1 MFFRLKS
8 EALDQI
14 VESKKPQMPGETHD
28 VTLSAPV
35 EIDGKDV
42 TGIDLRKPRTGE
54 LRGLKMTNVLQM
66 DTDAMIKLLP
76 RITQP
81 PLTSAQVAA
90 LDPADFVALCGKTMV
105 FFATKTDLRNLE
117 ANT

>member
-1 MFFRLKS
+1 MT
-8 EALDQI
+8 
-14 VESKKPQMPGETHD
+14 KKKHD
-28 VTLSAPV
+28 VTLSAAV
-35 EIDGKDV
+35 KIDGKDV
-42 TGIDLRKPRTGE
+42 TGIDLRKPQTGE
-54 LRGLKMTNVLQM
+54 LRGLKMTDVLQM

-90 LDPADFVALCGKTMV
+90 LDPADFVALCGKTV
-105 FFATKTDLRNLE
+105 LFFAKKSELQALE